1 MRFQAIRIVP
11 AAVAAGLAFAACSG
25 PSSGSPAGPSAAA
38 HSASPGAHASA
49 PVEPDTA
56 SAVRAD
62 ADDYLTLYTAGQ
74 FAVIYQMLSTPARQA
89 IDQQAWVAVHRG
101 CLGTAGGMSYKIRH
115 IAVTGKTAVV
125 TVALSSGEAAKPES
139 ATETLV
145 YADGHW
151 GFSPRDL
158 AVYRHGSVSA
168 DVAAAKAAGGCAS

>member
-1 MRFQAIRIVP
+1 M
-11 AAVAAGLAFAACSG
+11 
-25 PSSGSPAGPSAAA
+25 
-38 HSASPGAHASA
+38 
-49 PVEPDTA
+49 EPDTA

-74 FAVIYQMLSTPARQA
+74 FAIIYQMLSAPARQA

-101 CLGTAGGMSYKIRH
+101 CLGATGGMSYKIRH

-125 TVALSSGEAAKPES
+125 TVALTGAAKPEN

-145 YADGHW
+145 YANGHW
-151 GFSPRDL
+151 GFSPQDL
-158 AVYRHGSVSA
+158 ALYRHGSVSA

>member
-1 MRFQAIRIVP
+1 MRLQAIGIVP
-11 AAVAAGLAFAACSG
+11 ATVAAGLALAACSG
-25 PSSGSPAGPSAAA
+25 ASSGSPATPVAAA
-38 HSASPGAHASA
+38 SSASPGAHAST

-74 FAVIYQMLSTPARQA
+74 FAIIYQMLSAPARQA

-101 CLGTAGGMSYKIRH
+101 CLGAAGGMSYKIRH

-125 TVALSSGEAAKPES
+125 TVALTGGTKPEN

-145 YADGHW
+145 YANGHW
-151 GFSPRDL
+151 GFSPQDL
-158 AVYRHGSVSA
+158 ALYRHGSVAA
-168 DVAAAKAAGGCAS
+168 DVAAAKAASGCAS